1 MGGVTK
7 SRTSFFL
14 VTGLLVFVSAI
25 VLTIVV
31 VVGNNKDKKNEQQL
45 RGNDEV
51 PTKPPIPEEDGL
63 NDISQPVSR
72 STYIQTTMTSVLRVY
87 HLYAC
92 HSVLPLLLLLSHIPV
107 SQIHTQCFLNCRLTA
122 TNSTYSIRRNH
133 VMDHGQVVWTIK

>member
-51 PTKPPIPEEDGL
+51 PTKLPIPAEDGL
-63 NDISQPVSR
+63 NDINQPVRR
-72 STYIQTTMTSVLRVY
+72 STYIQTTMTFVFCVCIICAHAIRFWLCY
-87 HLYAC
+87 CCCLAYLYRKFTHNA
-92 HSVLPLLLLLSHIPV
+92 S
-107 SQIHTQCFLNCRLTA
+107 
-122 TNSTYSIRRNH
+122 
-133 VMDHGQVVWTIK
+133 